1 MYRSLYRMLQVTSIA
16 NALTRPVSLL
26 HTPTFIERN
35 ARNKFISISPGGLAG
50 FYMLGIVTYIR
61 EHYDTSSFQIIGAS
75 AGAWNTL
82 PMVYKGSI
90 HDVVQDILCNY
101 DYTENENEDEIAS
114 IYQLQQ
120 NIQHLITTHYSED
133 DFDLHRVNIATTGLT
148 TTGFEQ
154 LIICDIS
161 TLRQA
166 TECCIASSHIPFI
179 TGKVPKINDKRL
191 FDGGFQ
197 KFPPEELGDHL
208 NITPNIWQRA
218 LNENF
223 HEFLNIKNLKAFE
236 KLYEKGYRDSNRN
249 RKYLDYYLLD

>member
-101 DYTENENEDEIAS
+101 DHTENENEDDVGS

-120 NIQHLITTHYSED
+120 NIQHLITTHYNED

-166 TECCIASSHIPFI
+166 TECALPVHTFHLSREKS
-179 TGKVPKINDKRL
+179 PK
-191 FDGGFQ
+191 
-197 KFPPEELGDHL
+197 
-208 NITPNIWQRA
+208 
-218 LNENF
+218 
-223 HEFLNIKNLKAFE
+223 
-236 KLYEKGYRDSNRN
+236 
-249 RKYLDYYLLD
+249 